1 MAAVHQS
8 VSRLR
13 LADIREVAGDIPAAV
28 HQSVSPRLLVVDIP
42 AAAEVI
48 PVAVDTRVEV
58 AAVAVLPHLPVEGE
72 GEAHR
77 TPDAG
82 NPFTS

>member
-1 MAAVHQS
+1 VVVRQS

-13 LADIREVAGDIPAAV
+13 PADIRAVAVDIPAAV
-28 HQSVSPRLLVVDIP
+28 HQSVSPRLPVEDIL

-48 PVAVDTRVEV
+48 PVAGAADTR
-58 AAVAVLPHLPVEGE
+58 AAGAAGRPHLPVEGV